1 MSYGNN
7 SSLSLEQIP
16 LLQQQSVV
24 TPGSESGLAVTVI
37 YQDAV
42 TRQWA
47 LEVWERVAG
56 LVGAAALHVCWWKLE
71 DLSQSAVLAEAV
83 STALRADVLMVAIR
97 ASEGFPLPFYVWVN
111 SWLPHRPA
119 SKAALV
125 ALISFP
131 DSPSLALDR
140 GREYLRA
147 VARQGRLDFVLEER
161 RLPDAVDQKSCVS
174 GKTWELDAV
183 FKTADPNEQR
193 TTDRT
198 GGNYFHGPPRDDVS
212 RPA

>member
-1 MSYGNN
+1 M
-7 SSLSLEQIP
+7 LERLP
-16 LLQQQSVV
+16 LLQEQAVV
-24 TPGSESGLAVTVI
+24 ATASESGLAFTVI
-37 YQDAV
+37 YQDEV
-42 TRQWA
+42 TRQWGQ
-47 LEVWERVAG
+47 EVCERVAG
-56 LVGAAALHVCWWKLE
+56 VVGTAAMNIRWWKLE
-71 DLSQSAVLAEAV
+71 DLGQPAVLAGAV

-97 ASEGFPLPFYVWVN
+97 ASEVFPLPFYVWVN

-119 SKAALV
+119 GKAALV
-125 ALISFP
+125 ALISLP
-131 DSPSLALDR
+131 ERPSLALDR

-161 RLPDAVDQKSCVS
+161 RLPGVTDQKSCVS
-174 GKTWELDAV
+174 VKTWEFGAV

-198 GGNYFHGPPRDDVS
+198 GGNYFNCPPRDDVS

>member
-1 MSYGNN
+1 MSYGND
-7 SSLSLEQIP
+7 SSPSPEQSP
-16 LLQQQSVV
+16 LLREQAAVASG
-24 TPGSESGLAVTVI
+24 PESDLAVTVI
-37 YQDAV
+37 YQDDV

-47 LEVWERVAG
+47 LEVCERVAG
-56 LVGAAALHVCWWKLE
+56 VVGRAALNVRWWKLD
-71 DLSQSAVLAEAV
+71 DLSQPAVLAGAV

-97 ASEGFPLPFYVWVN
+97 ASEGFPLPFCIWVN

-119 SKAALV
+119 GKAALV
-125 ALISFP
+125 ALISLP
-131 DSPSLALDR
+131 ECPSLALDR

-161 RLPDAVDQKSCVS
+161 RLPGVADQKSCV
-174 GKTWELDAV
+174 GVKKWEFDAV

-198 GGNYFHGPPRDDVS
+198 GGNYFHRPPRDDVS

>member
-1 MSYGNN
+1 
-7 SSLSLEQIP
+7 
-16 LLQQQSVV
+16 
-24 TPGSESGLAVTVI
+24 VI
-37 YQDAV
+37 YQDEA

-47 LEVWERVAG
+47 LEVCERVAG
-56 LVGAAALHVCWWKLE
+56 AVGPAALNVRWWKLD
-71 DLSQSAVLAEAV
+71 DLSQPAVLAGAV

-111 SWLPHRPA
+111 SWLPHRLG
-119 SKAALV
+119 KAALI
-125 ALISFP
+125 ALISLP
-131 DSPSLALDR
+131 ECPSLALDR

-161 RLPDAVDQKSCVS
+161 RLPGVRDQKSCVS
-174 GKTWELDAV
+174 VKKWDFDAV
-183 FKTADPNEQR
+183 FKTADSNEQR

-198 GGNYFHGPPRDDVS
+198 GGDHFNGPPRDNVS